1 MSRARLALGWVL
13 VGVPLLYGITQTA
26 LKVTA
31 LFV

>member
-1 MSRARLALGWVL
+1 MSRSRLVLGWAL
-13 VGVPLLYGITQTA
+13 VGIPLLYGITQTA